1 MTSVST
7 MGQALNQIRLIS
19 DQNLLLSQLTNQL
32 ATGKKTQ
39 KFSGLGTD
47 VLTSERSR
55 SGLNTL
61 DVYTN
66 NIKIAD
72 RQIKTMINAIEE
84 FKAHAEN
91 FSNAL
96 ILFSQESVH
105 QQGDEIIYDDPLTP
119 GINENLKIG
128 MNSAEPDV
136 DFSSLQQFAGDIFEF
151 MVDLLN
157 TKDGD
162 RYLLGGAD
170 TLNKP
175 IVDNGTLDAAV
186 STLLAHWKDET
197 LAPAVNLTNS
207 ELISALESR
216 DNSVDANAV
225 TDTIIGYNATLS
237 SGNVGKVFVRA
248 DEVSEVE
255 YTVLANNQPFR
266 DIMVALSYFKNDTL
280 APIAD
285 VYAEPYTA
293 GDPTLADGAPGATLE
308 EMKNNFFEVFNA
320 MSGMLNQ
327 AIEDMNTTVQKLES
341 ARARLDSLRK
351 KHAENKIALES
362 TVADIE
368 NVDINE
374 VAINVQMLQ
383 IRLDASYRLSAL
395 TGELSLVNFIN

>member
-119 GINENLKIG
+119 A
-128 MNSAEPDV
+128 S
-136 DFSSLQQFAGDIFEF
+136 
-151 MVDLLN
+151 
-157 TKDGD
+157 TK
-162 RYLLGGAD
+162 
-170 TLNKP
+170 T
-175 IVDNGTLDAAV
+175 
-186 STLLAHWKDET
+186 
-197 LAPAVNLTNS
+197 
-207 ELISALESR
+207 
-216 DNSVDANAV
+216 
-225 TDTIIGYNATLS
+225 
-237 SGNVGKVFVRA
+237 
-248 DEVSEVE
+248 
-255 YTVLANNQPFR
+255 
-266 DIMVALSYFKNDTL
+266 
-280 APIAD
+280 
-285 VYAEPYTA
+285 
-293 GDPTLADGAPGATLE
+293 
-308 EMKNNFFEVFNA
+308 
-320 MSGMLNQ
+320 
-327 AIEDMNTTVQKLES
+327 
-341 ARARLDSLRK
+341 
-351 KHAENKIALES
+351 
-362 TVADIE
+362 
-368 NVDINE
+368 
-374 VAINVQMLQ
+374 
-383 IRLDASYRLSAL
+383 
-395 TGELSLVNFIN
+395 